1 MQVLHRRL
9 RSIAVAQ
16 LAIRRELRNRQ
27 ARPER
32 VLDCNVC
39 TDSWKGT
46 QLGSDVADAR
56 DQQGMHPAR
65 LAAFDG
71 LPLPCLLALEDFDE
85 TEHLSTG
92 SAGTN
97 GPAELDVGAETV
109 VRPLAK

>member
-1 MQVLHRRL
+1 
-9 RSIAVAQ
+9 
-16 LAIRRELRNRQ
+16 
-27 ARPER
+27 
-32 VLDCNVC
+32 
-39 TDSWKGT
+39 
-46 QLGSDVADAR
+46 
-56 DQQGMHPAR
+56 MHPAR